1 MDWEEEEK
9 MVVAEIDGPLYE
21 SMVSSNKE
29 FSREINK
36 FLRSKKTS
44 VEEIYIETYND
55 PISITEALML
65 ILEEGFVNSS
75 NISEKIQYLIS
86 SGYDKSFILEDMEAW
101 KEDSECLEKEFIYN
115 EVLRLISSGGD

>member
-1 MDWEEEEK
+1 MDWEEK
-9 MVVAEIDGPLYE
+9 LAIAGIDGTLYE
-21 SMVSSNKE
+21 SMISSNKE

-55 PISITEALML
+55 PISITEAFML
-65 ILEEGFVNSS
+65 ILEERFVNSTD
-75 NISEKIQYLIS
+75 ITEKIQYLIS
-86 SGYDKSFILEDMEAW
+86 SGYDKSFILEDIETW
-101 KEDSECLEKEFIYN
+101 KEDSESPEKEFIYN